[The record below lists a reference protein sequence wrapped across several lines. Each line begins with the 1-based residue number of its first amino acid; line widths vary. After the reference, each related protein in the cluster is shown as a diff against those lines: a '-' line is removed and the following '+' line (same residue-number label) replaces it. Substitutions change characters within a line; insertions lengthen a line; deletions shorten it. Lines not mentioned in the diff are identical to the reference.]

1 MLLAFFSALA
11 KTGEIGAGAIDRAS
25 SDPRL
30 SVFLLGWIGAF
41 YVGEL
46 LLAIALL
53 RGGTTRNWIPVM
65 LILHVALFPVSNFL
79 PDEVQ
84 SLTVLLITVGLAGVG
99 ITAAAERDH
108 PVPA

>member
-1 MLLAFFSALA
+1 
-11 KTGEIGAGAIDRAS
+11 
-25 SDPRL
+25 
-30 SVFLLGWIGAF
+30 VFLLGWIGAF